1 MHRLPGPLP
10 PAPDRAPGPAPPIVP
25 EPARG
30 PDDAARERGVS
41 IAEYLART
49 TAEMEERLQQHR
61 VLLQA
66 LLEEEGSGAAEAA
79 RRPSCLYLDCPRQR
93 RLRHALVDVIE
104 VLEETRRS
112 FKSRQLE
119 ALRRRVVA
127 ALVDA

>member
-1 MHRLPGPLP
+1 MHDLPGRRSVP
-10 PAPDRAPGPAPPIVP
+10 P
-25 EPARG
+25 EPGAPTVTPAGEGEPPR
-30 PDDAARERGVS
+30 PVS

-49 TAEMEERLQQHR
+49 TAEMEERLAQHR
-61 VLLQA
+61 VLLRA
-66 LLEEEGSGAAEAA
+66 LLEEESDAAQAA
-79 RRPSCLYLDCPRQR
+79 RRPTCLLMDCPRQR
-93 RLRHALVDVIE
+93 RLRNALVDVIE